1 MKRLPYLELAE
12 VSGKRSEEFY
22 QAVTQWYTGD
32 RDKMMRRK
40 VSMLARA
47 YRSALNK
54 EIAFL
59 EGRRS
64 STETLMA
71 LQHARAMKMILE
83 KDLEMLNIH

>member
-1 MKRLPYLELAE
+1 MKAVQYLELAE
-12 VSGKRSEEFY
+12 VSSKRSEEFY
-22 QAVTQWYTGD
+22 RAVTQWYTGD
-32 RDKMMRRK
+32 RDKKMRRK

-54 EIAFL
+54 EINFL
-59 EGRRS
+59 ESKRS
-64 STETLMA
+64 STEILMA